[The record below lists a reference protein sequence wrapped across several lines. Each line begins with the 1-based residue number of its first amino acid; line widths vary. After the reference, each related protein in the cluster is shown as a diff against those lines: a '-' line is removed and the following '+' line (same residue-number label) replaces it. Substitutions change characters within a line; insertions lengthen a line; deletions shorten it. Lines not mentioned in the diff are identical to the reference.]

1 MAGHSKPQ
9 IIGSH
14 SSLNPTSRRPWLD
27 VERHMM
33 RQSNNLIYRTVVVVW
48 MTLSVAS
55 VVLAALT
62 WVQLSND
69 LAAAREAVAIREE
82 LDAVIKLLVD
92 AETAQR
98 GYTISGDESFLEP
111 LTEGAKELP
120 LRFERLAELARN
132 DSPLL
137 KIVLNLRAQAE
148 LSLNHQREVVE
159 VRRAEGAKKAMEL
172 VTQGQGKKAMNALRA
187 EIATIRGMRT
197 DPLSDEAPRSRRQ
210 LLRASLTSLISGVIG
225 IGAGIFAVW
234 MSRMM
239 LRHRERERELVE
251 AKLLAERNSQE
262 KTVFLANMSHEIRTP
277 MNAILGFSEL
287 LESELR
293 ESRHRQYLQS
303 IRSSAGSL
311 LQLIN
316 DILDMSK
323 VEAGVMELHPEP
335 TDAREICEFLHTV
348 FAEPA
353 ARKGVKLECKA
364 AEDLPRALLIDRLR
378 LRQILVNLVGNA
390 VKFTDKG
397 NIYTRVMWEKQETS
411 SHITLIIEVQD
422 TGVGIPKDRLEA
434 IFKPFVQAGA
444 HRDKE
449 RQGTGLGLSIVQR
462 LTEMMGGT
470 VTAASVMGQGSAF
483 SLRFPDIAISARLPS
498 TAKADTQQE
507 ANFNDLRPAR
517 LLVVD
522 DNETNCQLVAGM
534 FSGSHHQLSF
544 GLNGHEAI
552 SKATEF
558 LPDIILMD
566 IRMPGMDGRE
576 ALAEIRKIDGLDLT
590 PIIAVTA
597 SSLMAEEIELKGRF
611 NGYVRK
617 PFSKRELFDELAQ
630 FLPPEAKPPATSEAN
645 GSDAAGSTAANS
657 ESAPPELVAEL
668 RRLAAEEW
676 PALRASLAINECKA
690 FAQKLDAL
698 GQQWECSSLLMYAR
712 ALARYAENYDV
723 VELERQLQEFSGLVD
738 RLKGS
743 ATP

>member
-1 MAGHSKPQ
+1 M
-9 IIGSH
+9 
-14 SSLNPTSRRPWLD
+14 
-27 VERHMM
+27 V
-33 RQSNNLIYRTVVVVW
+33 RQSNNLVYRTVVVVW
-48 MTLSVAS
+48 LTLSVSS
-55 VVLAALT
+55 VVLAAVT
-62 WVQLSND
+62 WIQLSND
-69 LAAAREAVAIREE
+69 LAAAREAVAVREE

-98 GYTISGDESFLEP
+98 GFTITGDESFLGP
-111 LTEGAKELP
+111 LTEGAKKLP
-120 LRFERLAELARN
+120 SHFERLAELARD
-132 DSPLL
+132 DSELL
-137 KIVLNLRAQAE
+137 KVVLNLRAQSE
-148 LSLNHQREVVE
+148 VSLNYQRDVVE
-159 VRRAEGAKKAMEL
+159 VRRTEGAKKAMEL
-172 VTQGQGKKAMNALRA
+172 VAQGHGKKVMNDLRA
-187 EIATIRGMRT
+187 EITTVRGMRT
-197 DPLSDEAPRSRRQ
+197 DPISDEAPGSRSQ

-225 IGAGIFAVW
+225 IGAGVFALW
-234 MSRMM
+234 LSRVM
-239 LRHRERERELVE
+239 LRHRERERELIE
-251 AKLLAERNSQE
+251 ARLLAERNSEE

-287 LESELR
+287 LETELR
-293 ESRHRQYLQS
+293 EPRHRQYLQS

-323 VEAGVMELHPEP
+323 VEAGVMELRPEP

-353 ARKGVKLECKA
+353 ARKGVKLECQA

-397 NIYTRVMWEKQETS
+397 NIFTRLLWEKQPTS

-422 TGVGIPKDRLEA
+422 TGVGIPQDKLEA

-483 SLRFPDIAISARLPS
+483 SLRFPDIAISARLP
-498 TAKADTQQE
+498 TPAKTEIQPE

-517 LLVVD
+517 VLVVD
-522 DNETNCQLVAGM
+522 DNEINCQLVAGM

-544 GLNGHEAI
+544 GSNGREAV
-552 SKATEF
+552 SKAAESR
-558 LPDIILMD
+558 PDIILLD

-576 ALAEIRKIDGLDLT
+576 ALAEIRKLGGLEMT

-597 SSLMAEEIELKGRF
+597 SSLMAEEIELKERF

-617 PFSKRELFDELAQ
+617 PFTKRELFDELAQ
-630 FLPPEAKPPATSEAN
+630 FLPPEPKPASPTDPTASNITGDPSAVSQPAA
-645 GSDAAGSTAANS
+645 
-657 ESAPPELVAEL
+657 PELMTEL
-668 RRLAAEEW
+668 HRMTTDEW
-676 PALRASLAINECKA
+676 PAVRDSLAINESKA
-690 FAQKLDAL
+690 FAQKLDTLAER
-698 GQQWECSSLLMYAR
+698 WACPPLLIYAR
-712 ALARYAENYDV
+712 ALVRHAENYDV
-723 VELERQLQEFSGLVD
+723 VELERQLHEFGGLVD
-738 RLKGS
+738 RLKGNG
-743 ATP
+743 TP